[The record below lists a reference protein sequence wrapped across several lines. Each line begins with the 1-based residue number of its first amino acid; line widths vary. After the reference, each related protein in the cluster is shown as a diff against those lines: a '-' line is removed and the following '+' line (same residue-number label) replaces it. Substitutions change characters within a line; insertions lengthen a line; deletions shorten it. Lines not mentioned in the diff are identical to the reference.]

1 MHASAAKL
9 RGSCS
14 LELQL
19 PVHRGPI
26 GTTLFSCSGSAA
38 IHPASSS
45 DAAPEADPKIC
56 CLMRADSKKEH
67 RVLHSALLVATAN
80 SEAGADD
87 YLFTHAHRRDRGALT
102 CSAVA
107 TEPLRASAGCALHFR
122 DFNFPLRLAEPLLVP
137 HRYNYITRVSWWCSA
152 RISYCICL
160 HFPSE

>member
-26 GTTLFSCSGSAA
+26 GATSLSCSGSGA
-38 IHPASSS
+38 IHPASSAY
-45 DAAPEADPKIC
+45 AAPEADPKIC
-56 CLMRADSKKEH
+56 CLMCSDSKKKEH

-87 YLFTHAHRRDRGALT
+87 YLFTHARRRDRDALT

-107 TEPLRASAGCALHFR
+107 TEPLRTSAGCALHFR

-137 HRYNYITRVSWWCSA
+137 RRYNYITQVS
-152 RISYCICL
+152 
-160 HFPSE
+160 